1 MPHRGQGPRGRSGV
15 VPGVGGVPR
24 RVVEAVS
31 LDVPRRHPV
40 VALLASPRRLAP
52 VAIAVLSV
60 SLTVSG
66 FVMGLRLPPAWTSDV
81 PATPDLSAGLTFS
94 AVGAFLLLH
103 GARPLTGWLMCLGG
117 LACAVN
123 VFTQSAMFSAAAAGH
138 LAAAGYLRWFTVVSW
153 GAGGLL
159 LAVLLP
165 LHSPDGRLP
174 SPRWRPVAALAVVV
188 LTAQAIH
195 LLLRPVPRAD
205 AYPWPE
211 VIPNPL
217 AVEALRPV
225 HRVVQ
230 ESVAIAVSVFV
241 VLAVLSLV
249 VRLRRADP
257 AGRRQIA
264 WPLSAFALYAVFLI
278 AGPDWWLAAVVST
291 ALVPVAIAFSALRY
305 RLYGI
310 DTVISRAFVAAGLV
324 AAVSVVYFGAGALA
338 GLVLSGYDRIG
349 GLAAALFAGAFFHPL
364 RRLLRRLVDRLLYG
378 THGDPAVLAARLAHQ
393 VGQAE
398 PAGALAAVA
407 AVIRDGLG
415 VTGVTVEV
423 RGPDPRQVTVGLPG
437 PSPRVVP
444 LVWHGEPVG
453 LLLLGPPGPRR
464 FAAAHNER
472 LIAVATPY
480 AADVAHAVRMTAD
493 LQRSRE
499 RILSAR
505 EEERRRLR
513 RDLHDGLGHALT
525 DMAMSINMARIS
537 LRTAPA
543 SADRLLLE
551 LRSGMDSVSQ
561 EIRELVYGLRPPALD
576 ELGLEGA
583 VRALAAETGPG
594 PGGPAA
600 ARADGPD
607 GPPVTVET
615 CGDLTDLPAA
625 VEVAAYRIV
634 QEALTNVRKHARAR
648 GAAVRLRREDA
659 ALVVRVGDDGRGLPA
674 ATRSGV
680 GLVSMRERAAELGG
694 SCVIGPGP
702 DGGTAVEAVLPLPR

>member
-1 MPHRGQGPRGRSGV
+1 M
-15 VPGVGGVPR
+15 PR
-24 RVVEAVS
+24 RVVGAVV
-31 LDVPRRHPV
+31 LDLPRPNPA
-40 VALLASPRRLAP
+40 VALLTSPRKLAA
-52 VAIAVLSV
+52 VASAVLSV
-60 SLTVSG
+60 
-66 FVMGLRLPPAWTSDV
+66 GLIATAVVVYGGLPPVWARD
-81 PATPDLSAGLTFS
+81 PILSPGLAAGLTFPL
-94 AVGAFLLLH
+94 VGAFLLVH
-103 GARPLTGWLMCLGG
+103 DARPVTGRLMCAGG
-117 LACAVN
+117 LIY
-123 VFTQSAMFSAAAAGH
+123 SAGVLSTVMMLHAASAGELTAAAC
-138 LAAAGYLRWFTVVSW
+138 LRWAGVV
-153 GAGGLL
+153 GEGLGGLL

-174 SPRWRPVAALAVVV
+174 SARWRPVAVLAVVV
-188 LTAQAIH
+188 MTAQAAVRV
-195 LLLRPVPRAD
+195 LRPAPRPD
-205 AYPWPE
+205 GYPYPQ

-225 HRVVQ
+225 HHPLQ
-230 ESVAIAVSVFV
+230 DALAGAVSVLV
-241 VLAVLSLV
+241 AATVLSLV
-249 VRLRRADP
+249 LRLRRADP

-264 WPLSAFALYAVFLI
+264 WPLTAFAVYTCFLI
-278 AGPDWWLAAVVST
+278 AGPDWWLAASVSVG
-291 ALVPVAIAFSALRY
+291 LIPVAIAFAVLRY

-324 AAVSVVYFGAGALA
+324 AAVSVVYFGVGALA
-338 GLVLSGYDRIG
+338 GLALSDYDRIG

-364 RRLLRRLVDRLLYG
+364 RRLLRRLVDRLMYG
-378 THGDPAVLAARLAHQ
+378 THGDPAVLAARLARE

-407 AVIRDGLG
+407 SVIRDGLG

-423 RGPDPRQVTVGLPG
+423 RGPGPRTATVGLPG
-437 PSPRVVP
+437 PSPRAVP

-453 LLLLGPPGPRR
+453 RLLLGPPGPRR

-576 ELGLEGA
+576 ELGLAGA
-583 VRALAAETGPG
+583 IRALAAE
-594 PGGPAA
+594 A
-600 ARADGPD
+600 
-607 GPPVTVET
+607 GPPVTVEAS
-615 CGDLTDLPAA
+615 GDLVELPAA
-625 VEVAAYRIV
+625 VEVAAYRIA
-634 QEALTNVRKHARAR
+634 QEALTNVRKHARAS
-648 GAAVRLRREDA
+648 GATVRLGREDA
-659 ALVVRVGDDGRGLPA
+659 ALVVRVGDDGCGLPEA
-674 ATRSGV
+674 ARSGI

-694 SCVIGPGP
+694 SCAVGPGP
-702 DGGTAVEAVLPLPR
+702 DGGTVVEAVLPLPR